1 MEQLLEFLLNHPVL
15 TATFL
20 AIVGALIWTSIQAK
34 NTTTLSPT
42 DITQLINHENAVVVD
57 IRGDSDFK
65 QGHIVNSVHLPF
77 AQLSHQLKKLERYK
91 DRPLIMACKNGQQG
105 NAASRLLRKQGFD
118 KVYSINGGLV
128 AWESASL
135 PLSK

>member
-1 MEQLLEFLLNHPVL
+1 MEQLPEFLLNHPVL

-20 AIVGALIWTSIQAK
+20 AILGALIWTSVQAN
-34 NTTTLSPT
+34 NTTALSPT
-42 DITQLINHENAVVVD
+42 DVTRLINHENAVVVD
-57 IRGDSDFK
+57 IRGDNDFK
-65 QGHIVNSVHLPF
+65 QGHIVNSLHLPF
-77 AQLSHQLKKLERYK
+77 EQLSHQKKKLERYH

-118 KVYSINGGLV
+118 KIYSISGGLV